1 MSTLRRIAEL
11 PLLTLLGVAIGA
23 LLALVGAALSFGTL
37 GQLPRPLMPLAF
49 SPLPA
54 MIGAW
59 LDWARLWNPT
69 RKVLVLSAGLM
80 LGTVC
85 LSALTAVMAD
95 GTLESMGIPFVV
107 ATAAL
112 LALVVRPLGIA
123 RRCGWRTLEGR
134 VRRDESQRVVVE
146 TPVGVVD
153 LGRDAAALG
162 SHREIDLSI
171 GKPLAVVARLQET
184 QGEADP
190 FRSERRHLASRVL
203 AVASSREGIERR
215 SSGRAIAWGGYLM
228 GLALFATA
236 FSAAIA
242 YAPDPEPAVVACDA

>member
-1 MSTLRRIAEL
+1 MSPLRRIAEL
-11 PLLTLLGVAIGA
+11 PLLTLLGVAIGG
-23 LLALVGAALSFGTL
+23 LLAIIGAALSFGSL

-54 MIGAW
+54 MVGAW

-69 RKVLVLSAGLM
+69 RKVLVSSAVLM

-85 LSALTAVMAD
+85 LSALTAVMA
-95 GTLESMGIPFVV
+95 GGAVEAMGVPLVV
-107 ATAAL
+107 AT
-112 LALVVRPLGIA
+112 LALIALVARPLRLA
-123 RRCGWRTLEGR
+123 RWAGWRTLEGR

-146 TPVGVVD
+146 TSVGVVD

-171 GKPLAVVARLQET
+171 GRPLAVVARLRET
-184 QGEADP
+184 QEEGDP
-190 FRSERRHLASRVL
+190 FRSERRHFASRVL
-203 AVASSREGIERR
+203 AVATSREGIQRR
-215 SSGRAIAWGGYLM
+215 SSSRALAWGGYLI

-242 YAPDPEPAVVACDA
+242 YAPAPEPAVLACDA